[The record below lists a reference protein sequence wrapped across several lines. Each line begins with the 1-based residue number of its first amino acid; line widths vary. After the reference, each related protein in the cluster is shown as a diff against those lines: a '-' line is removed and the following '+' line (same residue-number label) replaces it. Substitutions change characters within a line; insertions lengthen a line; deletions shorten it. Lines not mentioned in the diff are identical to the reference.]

1 MWASLLHREH
11 FRRCARAPPI
21 PHAHVLSWPLLVGL
35 RTQVDARVLSG
46 AQIAWKRRNEDRFRG
61 LRFGFRH
68 VRAVLALIL
77 GEEKKARP
85 QRKDLAPCWQAEEDR
100 RLRRM
105 RLSAF
110 ALLSISCC
118 TGLLLP
124 RCRTGLLLPQHT
136 SRLDRLG
143 ITTASAAEPS
153 FDELFAQGTAFVQSG
168 NLGKALGC
176 FQGAARL
183 DPSHEP
189 TQKLLAKLEGL
200 GMTLEE
206 EAEEAQLEAEAE
218 EEEAAA
224 AAVKLEL
231 SEAVPTTTSKA
242 VTRPE
247 TVEER
252 NERVDAALAE
262 LGRTGSA
269 EVTTASALHTALRP
283 IT

>member
-1 MWASLLHREH
+1 M
-11 FRRCARAPPI
+11 
-21 PHAHVLSWPLLVGL
+21 
-35 RTQVDARVLSG
+35 
-46 AQIAWKRRNEDRFRG
+46 
-61 LRFGFRH
+61 
-68 VRAVLALIL
+68 
-77 GEEKKARP
+77 
-85 QRKDLAPCWQAEEDR
+85 
-100 RLRRM
+100 RLR
-105 RLSAF
+105 LSVF

-124 RCRTGLLLPQHT
+124 RFRTGLLLPQPT

-206 EAEEAQLEAEAE
+206 EAEEAQLEAELEAEAE
-218 EEEAAA
+218 EEEAAV
-224 AAVKLEL
+224 VKLEL

>member
-1 MWASLLHREH
+1 M
-11 FRRCARAPPI
+11 
-21 PHAHVLSWPLLVGL
+21 
-35 RTQVDARVLSG
+35 
-46 AQIAWKRRNEDRFRG
+46 
-61 LRFGFRH
+61 
-68 VRAVLALIL
+68 
-77 GEEKKARP
+77 
-85 QRKDLAPCWQAEEDR
+85 
-100 RLRRM
+100 RLR
-105 RLSAF
+105 LSVF

-153 FDELFAQGTAFVQSG
+153 FDELFAQGSAFVQSG

-206 EAEEAQLEAEAE
+206 EAEEAQLEAELEAE
-218 EEEAAA
+218 AEEEAAA
-224 AAVKLEL
+224 VVKLEL

>member
-1 MWASLLHREH
+1 M
-11 FRRCARAPPI
+11 
-21 PHAHVLSWPLLVGL
+21 
-35 RTQVDARVLSG
+35 
-46 AQIAWKRRNEDRFRG
+46 
-61 LRFGFRH
+61 
-68 VRAVLALIL
+68 
-77 GEEKKARP
+77 
-85 QRKDLAPCWQAEEDR
+85 
-100 RLRRM
+100 RLR
-105 RLSAF
+105 LSVF

-124 RCRTGLLLPQHT
+124 RCRTGLLVPQHT

-206 EAEEAQLEAEAE
+206 EAEEAQLEAELETEAEE
-218 EEEAAA
+218 EEEAAV
-224 AAVKLEL
+224 VKLEL

>member
-1 MWASLLHREH
+1 M
-11 FRRCARAPPI
+11 
-21 PHAHVLSWPLLVGL
+21 
-35 RTQVDARVLSG
+35 
-46 AQIAWKRRNEDRFRG
+46 
-61 LRFGFRH
+61 
-68 VRAVLALIL
+68 
-77 GEEKKARP
+77 
-85 QRKDLAPCWQAEEDR
+85 
-100 RLRRM
+100 RRM
-105 RLSAF
+105 RLRLSVF

-124 RCRTGLLLPQHT
+124 RCRTGLLLPPHT

-153 FDELFAQGTAFVQSG
+153 FDELFTQGTAFVQSG

-206 EAEEAQLEAEAE
+206 EAEEAQLEAELETEAEE

-224 AAVKLEL
+224 VVKLEL

>member
-1 MWASLLHREH
+1 M
-11 FRRCARAPPI
+11 
-21 PHAHVLSWPLLVGL
+21 
-35 RTQVDARVLSG
+35 
-46 AQIAWKRRNEDRFRG
+46 
-61 LRFGFRH
+61 
-68 VRAVLALIL
+68 
-77 GEEKKARP
+77 
-85 QRKDLAPCWQAEEDR
+85 
-100 RLRRM
+100 RRM

-153 FDELFAQGTAFVQSG
+153 FDELFAQGSAFVQSG

-206 EAEEAQLEAEAE
+206 EAEEAQLEAELEAEAEAEAE
-218 EEEAAA
+218 EEEAAV
-224 AAVKLEL
+224 VKLEL

>member
-1 MWASLLHREH
+1 M
-11 FRRCARAPPI
+11 
-21 PHAHVLSWPLLVGL
+21 
-35 RTQVDARVLSG
+35 
-46 AQIAWKRRNEDRFRG
+46 
-61 LRFGFRH
+61 
-68 VRAVLALIL
+68 
-77 GEEKKARP
+77 
-85 QRKDLAPCWQAEEDR
+85 
-100 RLRRM
+100 RLR
-105 RLSAF
+105 LSVF

-206 EAEEAQLEAEAE
+206 EAEEAQLEAELEAEAAE
-218 EEEAAA
+218 EEEEEE

-242 VTRPE
+242 VTRAE

>member
-1 MWASLLHREH
+1 MPRLL
-11 FRRCARAPPI
+11 A
-21 PHAHVLSWPLLVGL
+21 
-35 RTQVDARVLSG
+35 
-46 AQIAWKRRNEDRFRG
+46 
-61 LRFGFRH
+61 
-68 VRAVLALIL
+68 ALCFL
-77 GEEKKARP
+77 PA
-85 QRKDLAPCWQAEEDR
+85 
-100 RLRRM
+100 
-105 RLSAF
+105 
-110 ALLSISCC
+110 C
-118 TGLLLP
+118 TGLTLSPLLP
-124 RCRTGLLLPQHT
+124 KLRRHVIGTSVARTGPLAL
-136 SRLDRLG
+136 
-143 ITTASAAEPS
+143 SAQDPS
-153 FDELFAQGTAFVQSG
+153 FDDLFAQGTAYVQSG
-168 NLGKALGC
+168 DLDLAVGY
-176 FQGAARL
+176 FQRAAKL

-206 EAEEAQLEAEAE
+206 EAEEAQLEAELEAEAE
-218 EEEAAA
+218 EEEAAV
-224 AAVKLEL
+224 VKLEL

>member
-1 MWASLLHREH
+1 
-11 FRRCARAPPI
+11 
-21 PHAHVLSWPLLVGL
+21 
-35 RTQVDARVLSG
+35 
-46 AQIAWKRRNEDRFRG
+46 
-61 LRFGFRH
+61 
-68 VRAVLALIL
+68 
-77 GEEKKARP
+77 
-85 QRKDLAPCWQAEEDR
+85 
-100 RLRRM
+100 M
-105 RLSAF
+105 RLSVF
-110 ALLSISCC
+110 ALLSSSCC

-124 RCRTGLLLPQHT
+124 RCRTGLLLPPPT

-206 EAEEAQLEAEAE
+206 EAEEAQLEAELEAEAE
-218 EEEAAA
+218 EEEEEEEAA

-262 LGRTGSA
+262 LGRTGST

>member
-1 MWASLLHREH
+1 M
-11 FRRCARAPPI
+11 
-21 PHAHVLSWPLLVGL
+21 
-35 RTQVDARVLSG
+35 
-46 AQIAWKRRNEDRFRG
+46 
-61 LRFGFRH
+61 
-68 VRAVLALIL
+68 
-77 GEEKKARP
+77 
-85 QRKDLAPCWQAEEDR
+85 
-100 RLRRM
+100 RLR
-105 RLSAF
+105 LSVF

-153 FDELFAQGTAFVQSG
+153 FDELFAQGSAFVQSG

-206 EAEEAQLEAEAE
+206 EAEEAQLEAELEAE
-218 EEEAAA
+218 AEEEAAV
-224 AAVKLEL
+224 VKLEL